1 MRKIFSLVLALIMVI
16 TLFGVMPSYAAFTE
30 VRTET
35 ATDIGPSARLRD
47 GGYYFHAPYS
57 YIGFKSIDL
66 TGAKSI
72 VIRAYNDLSGTN
84 DGEWLQVRLDN
95 PKGELLG
102 YVNIDKD
109 SEGVTKEYR
118 GAIKETSG
126 VHDLY
131 FMSTI
136 AAKGGHYRLRID
148 SFTL

>member
-1 MRKIFSLVLALIMVI
+1 MRKIFSLALVVLMIVN
-16 TLFGVMPSYAAFTE
+16 LFCLMPAHAAFTE
-30 VRTET
+30 VRTES
-35 ATDIGPSARLRD
+35 ATDIGQGVKLRD

-72 VIRAYNDLSGTN
+72 VIRAYNDLSGNN

-109 SEGVTKEYR
+109 SGGVTQEYR

-126 VHDLY
+126 NIRRMV
-131 FMSTI
+131 FN
-136 AAKGGHYRLRID
+136 KEKP
-148 SFTL
+148 